1 MEITDEKDP
10 KSKTPTPTSKSTQ
23 TVPSDLDMAATGRL
37 SARQIQIVDLSHNGR
52 AVGKMAEGKVIFLD
66 RGLPGE
72 TALVAIY
79 SRSRRYNRGKVLEI
93 ISKSP
98 AREKAPCRHFDIC
111 GGCSWQDL
119 NYQAQLRFKKKL
131 VKDALEKLGG
141 FSGALVA
148 EPIAADPTLFYR
160 NKMEFSFN
168 KNERTSRGFNLGL
181 HYRGEFSRVFDVKE
195 CLLQSERSNLILD
208 AVREFVSSH
217 KIEPYDVVN
226 HTGFMRFLAIRE
238 GKQTGDLMLNLVT
251 TFGAFPDVDQLV
263 STLTD
268 KFPDITTIV
277 HNQNDKRSNV
287 AYGEAEVIL
296 YGPGYITEKILN
308 RRFRVY
314 ANSFLQTNTLQ
325 AETLYSLAIEQ
336 AQLESDDRLFD
347 LYCGAGTIG
356 ICAAEKVSEVIGIE
370 TEESALRAA
379 EVNAKENGVDNIRF
393 IAGGVR
399 ETLRE
404 KKSELGK
411 ADVLIIDPPRA
422 GLHPRALHHVAR
434 LEAKRIVYVS
444 CNPGTFARDA
454 ALFCKSGYQL
464 HSVTPVDMFPH
475 TTHIELVATLER
487 D

>member
-1 MEITDEKDP
+1 METTDEADP
-10 KSKTPTPTSKSTQ
+10 KAETPTPQ
-23 TVPSDLDMAATGRL
+23 TLPTELDSAATGRL
-37 SARQIQIVDLSHNGR
+37 SARQIQIIDLSHNGR

-72 TALVAIY
+72 TALVSIY

-98 AREKAPCRHFDIC
+98 AREKAACRHFDIC

-119 NYQAQLRFKKKL
+119 KYQAQLSFKKKQ

-148 EPIAADPTLFYR
+148 EPIPADPTLFYR

-168 KNERTSRGFNLGL
+168 KNQRTSKGFNLGL

-195 CLLQSERSNLILD
+195 CLLQSERSNQILET
-208 AVREFVSSH
+208 VREFTGSH
-217 KIEPYDVVN
+217 EIEAYDVVN
-226 HTGFMRFLAIRE
+226 HTGYLRFLVIRE
-238 GKQTGDLMLNLVT
+238 GKQTGELMVNMVT
-251 TFGAFPDVDQLV
+251 TFGEFPDVDQFV
-263 STLTD
+263 STLTE
-268 KFPDITTIV
+268 KYPDITTIV
-277 HNQNDKRSNV
+277 HNQNDKRSNI
-287 AYGEAEVIL
+287 AYGEAEVVL
-296 YGPGYITEKILN
+296 YGPGFITEKILN

-325 AETLYSLAIEQ
+325 AETLYRLALEQ
-336 AQLESDDRLFD
+336 AQLEPDDRLFD

-370 TEESALRAA
+370 SEESSIRAA
-379 EVNAKENGVDNIRF
+379 EENARENGVDNIRF
-393 IAGGVR
+393 FTGGVR

-404 KKSELGK
+404 KKSELGQ

-422 GLHPRALHHVAR
+422 GMHPRALHHSAA

-454 ALFCKSGYQL
+454 ALFCKAGYQL

-475 TTHIELVATLER
+475 TTHIELVATLDR
-487 D
+487 L